1 MKDDQKGACFVLS
14 WCVSLIY
21 FYIPLVL
28 SSSLIS
34 VPKEKENKVQ
44 QRNTDKD
51 CPLAKGE
58 YNAIRI

>member
-34 VPKEKENKVQ
+34 VPKEKKNKVQ
-44 QRNTDKD
+44 QRNRDKD
-51 CPLAKGE
+51 CPLAKGK
-58 YNAIRI
+58 